1 VRHEDIAGLQDL
13 YFFDLPVGSVGLTVD
28 HRRSPMGR
36 NTVRL
41 NLISTNPGMGP
52 VPPSP
57 RPSDVGIAGFDGLW
71 EDDPFPE
78 VQAIAASAYGVT
90 DSAVARLV
98 DAMLQLEDGPSREVG

>member
-1 VRHEDIAGLQDL
+1 VRHEEIAGLQDL
-13 YFFDLPVGSVGLTVD
+13 YFFTLPVGSVGLTVD
-28 HRRSPMGR
+28 HRQSPLGGS
-36 NTVRL
+36 TVRL
-41 NLISTNPGMGP
+41 NVFSTNPGMGP

-78 VQAIAASAYGVT
+78 TQAVAASAYGVT

-98 DAMLQLEDGPSREVG
+98 DAMKQLEDSTSREVV